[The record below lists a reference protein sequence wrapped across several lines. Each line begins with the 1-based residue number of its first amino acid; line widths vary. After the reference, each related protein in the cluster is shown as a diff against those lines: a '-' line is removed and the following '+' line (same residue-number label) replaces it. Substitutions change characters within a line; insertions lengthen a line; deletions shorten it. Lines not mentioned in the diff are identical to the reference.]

1 MQLLPL
7 HGQRK
12 GEIMSSGLIALLMA
26 AGATPSGPP
35 SSGTGYFG
43 GGIVTSTYQ
52 STVYTYGFSSG
63 SVGTGTS
70 LSVARTQLMACGTST
85 IGLFATGLLQAGG
98 RSTTTDIYTYSS
110 NVVSPGTAFSPGKN
124 GPGAGCGNSTV
135 GVFAYGTT
143 TGTPQATSNLYT
155 YAGNTF
161 TTGTSMG
168 TGKNSPAATGN
179 STLGVWGGGN
189 TGSIVATT
197 TIYTYS
203 GNSVAAGTNLVA
215 AKSGQSAAGTAL
227 IGVFGTDGST
237 SIYTYSNN
245 SVATGTA
252 ISAGDFTAAAGN
264 PATGVFTNGSTTA
277 ITNVYTYVSNTV
289 VPGTSIAAVQYMVGT
304 SSAPGGGY
312 T

>member
-98 RSTTTDIYTYSS
+98 RSTATDIYTYSS
-110 NVVSPGTAFSPGKN
+110 NVVSPGTAF
-124 GPGAGCGNSTV
+124 
-135 GVFAYGTT
+135 
-143 TGTPQATSNLYT
+143 TSNLYT